1 MNKNYI
7 FLLFSFL
14 LLVSIFLYHQ
24 IIFRKPPPKVVAP
37 VEPVRV
43 EPVREVVVV
52 REPQPPEYRQPP
64 YKQYKPPNYQQM
76 GLLTSEEDGSV
87 IPLYGRES
95 FGYRDRYNYYT
106 TTTGNQVYSLPLTYQ
121 DRDCTEDMGCQ
132 EFYGNEVVNVLGKD
146 YKTKMYRTNS
156 YYVR

>member
-1 MNKNYI
+1 MKEVI
-7 FLLFSFL
+7 
-14 LLVSIFLYHQ
+14 
-24 IIFRKPPPKVVAP
+24 VVK
-37 VEPVRV
+37 ETI
-43 EPVREVVVV
+43 
-52 REPQPPEYRQPP
+52 PEYRQPP

-76 GLLTSEEDGSV
+76 GLLTNEEDGSV

-121 DRDCTEDMGCQ
+121 DRDCTEDIGCQ

-156 YYVR
+156 YSYGR

>member
-7 FLLFSFL
+7 FLLISLYL
-14 LLVSIFLYHQ
+14 LLSLFLYHQ
-24 IIFRKPPPKVVAP
+24 MIFRKPVPPPK
-37 VEPVRV
+37 EPVLLP
-43 EPVREVVVV
+43 PVKEVVVV
-52 REPQPPEYRQPP
+52 KETVPEYRQPP

-76 GLLTSEEDGSV
+76 GLLTSDVDGSV

-106 TTTGNQVYSLPLTYQ
+106 TTTGNQVYSLPITYQ
-121 DRDCTEDMGCQ
+121 DRDCTEDIGCQ

-146 YKTKMYRTNS
+146 YKTKMYRTNN
-156 YYVR
+156 YYGR

>member
-14 LLVSIFLYHQ
+14 LFASLVFYHQ
-24 IIFRKPPPKVVAP
+24 VIFRKPPPKEPQPVVK
-37 VEPVRV
+37 EPQPTVK
-43 EPVREVVVV
+43 EVVVV
-52 REPQPPEYRQPP
+52 KEQVPEFRQPP

-76 GLLTSEEDGSV
+76 GLLTNEEDGSV

-121 DRDCTEDMGCQ
+121 DRDCTEDIGCQ
-132 EFYGNEVVNVLGKD
+132 EFYGNEIVNVLGKD

-156 YYVR
+156 YYV

>member
-7 FLLFSFL
+7 FLLISLFL
-14 LLVSIFLYHQ
+14 LLSVFLYHQ
-24 IIFRKPPPKVVAP
+24 IIFRKPVPPPK
-37 VEPVRV
+37 EPVQL
-43 EPVREVVVV
+43 PPIKEVVVV
-52 REPQPPEYRQPP
+52 KETVPEYRQPP

-76 GLLTSEEDGSV
+76 GILTNDEDGSV

-95 FGYRDRYNYYT
+95 YGYRDRYNYYT

-146 YKTKMYRTNS
+146 YKTKMYRTTS
-156 YYVR
+156 